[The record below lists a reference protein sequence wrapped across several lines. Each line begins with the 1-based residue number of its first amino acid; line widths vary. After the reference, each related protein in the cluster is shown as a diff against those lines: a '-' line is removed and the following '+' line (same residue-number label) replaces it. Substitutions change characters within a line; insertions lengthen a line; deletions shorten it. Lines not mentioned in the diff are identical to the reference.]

1 VHTAPGAQVSE
12 QLDRH
17 RVPQS
22 DPRSHWMLL
31 ERPTWN
37 EQRAPSSHCKLALS
51 PVVSMQL
58 EFSSQ
63 CTEQE
68 GPQLPLQLL
77 NWGHS
82 RLQPLGLQGP
92 PVNPHVSVAQFP
104 GRSIGASA
112 GASAGTPASI
122 E

>member
-63 CTEQE
+63 STEQE
-68 GPQLPLQLL
+68 GPQLPDVVLATEE
-77 NWGHS
+77 NCEDTDGH
-82 RLQPLGLQGP
+82 RVLVNQEPVDCLIYCHMPEVRHHLGM
-92 PVNPHVSVAQFP
+92 P
-104 GRSIGASA
+104 GSGM
-112 GASAGTPASI
+112 
-122 E
+122 